1 MKKCLP
7 FMLGGL
13 LLLGA
18 TACGKPVVSD
28 TDNSVRSDQIESDAR
43 AQEQRDGMGDSMT
56 DEERQVS
63 AALATEVQDKL
74 AANLSGSQLTV
85 EVVRG
90 VATVKGNVLTQEQFD
105 KIEPLAMEVEGIDS
119 VNVNAAVASN

>member
-1 MKKCLP
+1 MKKFLP
-7 FMLGGL
+7 LMLGGL

-28 TDNSVRSDQIESDAR
+28 TDNSVRSDQMESDAR
-43 AQEQRDGMGDSMT
+43 AQEQRDAMGNSMT

-63 AALATEVQDKL
+63 VALATEVQDKL
-74 AANLSGSQLTV
+74 ASNLSGSQLTV

-105 KIEPLAMEVEGIDS
+105 KIESLAMEVEGIDS
-119 VNVNAAVASN
+119 VNVTAAVAPN

>member
-1 MKKCLP
+1 
-7 FMLGGL
+7 MLGSL

-28 TDNSVRSDQIESDAR
+28 TDNSVRSDQMESDAR
-43 AQEQRDGMGDSMT
+43 AQEQRDAMGNSMT

-63 AALATEVQDKL
+63 VALATEVQDKL
-74 AANLSGSQLTV
+74 ASNLSGSQLTV

-90 VATVKGNVLTQEQFD
+90 VATVNGNVLTQEQFD
-105 KIEPLAMEVEGIDS
+105 KIESLAMEVEGIDS
-119 VNVNAAVASN
+119 VNVTAAVAPN

>member
-1 MKKCLP
+1 MKKFLP
-7 FMLGGL
+7 LMLGDL

-28 TDNSVRSDQIESDAR
+28 TDNSVRSDQMESDAR
-43 AQEQRDGMGDSMT
+43 AQEQRDAMGNSMT

-63 AALATEVQDKL
+63 VALATEVQDKL
-74 AANLSGSQLTV
+74 ASNLSGSQLTV

-90 VATVKGNVLTQEQFD
+90 VATVNGNVLTQEQFD
-105 KIEPLAMEVEGIDS
+105 KIESLAMEVEGIDS

>member
-1 MKKCLP
+1 MKKFLP
-7 FMLGGL
+7 LMLGGL

-28 TDNSVRSDQIESDAR
+28 TDNSVRSDQMESDAR
-43 AQEQRDGMGDSMT
+43 AQEQRDAMGNSMT

-63 AALATEVQDKL
+63 VALATEVQDKL
-74 AANLSGSQLTV
+74 ASNLSGSQLTV

-90 VATVKGNVLTQEQFD
+90 VATVNGNVLTQEQFD
-105 KIEPLAMEVEGIDS
+105 KIESLAMDVEGIDS

>member
-1 MKKCLP
+1 MKKFLP
-7 FMLGGL
+7 LMLGGL

-28 TDNSVRSDQIESDAR
+28 TDNSVRSDQMESDAR
-43 AQEQRDGMGDSMT
+43 AQEQRDAMGNSMT

-63 AALATEVQDKL
+63 VALATEVQDKL
-74 AANLSGSQLTV
+74 ASNLSGSQLTV

-90 VATVKGNVLTQEQFD
+90 VATVNGNVLTQEQFD
-105 KIEPLAMEVEGIDS
+105 KIESLAMEVEGIDS
-119 VNVNAAVASN
+119 VNVTAAVAPN